1 MLRTAPLILV
11 RSYLH
16 FPPIMAQPMS
26 QNQSWGVYGSHLE
39 TLNPSQFVHQLVVE
53 SRHHVFGDSD
63 LNPIYKRRLY
73 PNRILPSLSPIVIS
87 SLQAP
92 SRRRTFFP
100 MQHLSLTSL
109 PVPSPI
115 TILSYLGVEKALPL
129 PLALMHIC
137 SKFQPCINATIVTNL
152 IHVSSQAP
160 AILWTMIL
168 VVNGISLIM
177 NY

>member
-1 MLRTAPLILV
+1 MP
-11 RSYLH
+11 
-16 FPPIMAQPMS
+16 
-26 QNQSWGVYGSHLE
+26 QNQSWGGYGSHME
-39 TLNPSQFVHQLVVE
+39 TLNPSQFVYQLIFD
-53 SRHHVFGDSD
+53 SRNLVFGDIP
-63 LNPIYKRRLY
+63 LNPRYKRILY
-73 PNRILPSLSPIVIS
+73 PNRILPSLSPIVIL
-87 SLQAP
+87 SLWAL

-100 MQHLSLTSL
+100 MQHLSLNSL

-168 VVNGISLIM
+168 VVNGISLII